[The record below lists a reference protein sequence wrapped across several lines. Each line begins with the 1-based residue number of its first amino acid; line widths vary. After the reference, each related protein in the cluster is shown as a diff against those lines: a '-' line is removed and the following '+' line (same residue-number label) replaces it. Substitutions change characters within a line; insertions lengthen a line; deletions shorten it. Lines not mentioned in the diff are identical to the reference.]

1 AIDLE
6 RAADKI
12 VTTALALPKS
22 VARYYH
28 RHVRVRFAVFDVI
41 EPSAK
46 WLDTHQREVVFRR
59 EERKTAPHLVIAS
72 DTGHR
77 ELERGKIDEQTIAVL
92 TQLAI
97 FIVGELPV
105 IVVGILAAV
114 ENVHNFPRSQ
124 RDHR

>member
-1 AIDLE
+1 ME

-12 VTTALALPKS
+12 AATALAFPKS
-22 VARYYH
+22 VARHYD
-28 RHVRVRFAVFDVI
+28 RNIRVRFAFFGVI

-77 ELERGKIDEQTIAVL
+77 ELERGKIDEQVIAVL
-92 TQLAI
+92 T
-97 FIVGELPV
+97 
-105 IVVGILAAV
+105 
-114 ENVHNFPRSQ
+114 
-124 RDHR
+124 